1 MDDCFGDVQ
10 KLPTKCSDAAR
21 SLVNR
26 FAPTN
31 SPTQILI
38 TESANLVSKYD
49 LEDLR
54 HSVDSWSFDE
64 LNKLLIPMVVYYP
77 ETGKMNVPQET
88 LIGLHTG
95 NTIIEWVPSESRE
108 LRQKQRRKIKNV
120 IIAIVSFGDNTSF
133 EPIIIFSNG
142 HAELYEDMK
151 DNWNENSIKPVLGP
165 NEELVAIKHFSES
178 NMTAKLYYIT
188 LNKSNSQKTIYK
200 LTVFSNSKLIFSLY
214 NFLLNLLYL

>member
-10 KLPTKCSDAAR
+10 KLPTKCSDATR

-54 HSVDSWSFDE
+54 NSVDSWSFDE

-77 ETGKMNVPQET
+77 EVGKLSLPQET
-88 LIGLHTG
+88 LIGLHSG
-95 NTIIEWVPSESRE
+95 NTIIEWVPTESRE
-108 LRQKQRRKIKNV
+108 LRQKQRRKIKTP
-120 IIAIVSFGDNTSF
+120 ITAIVTFSEKSF
-133 EPIIIFSNG
+133 EPLIIFSNG
-142 HAELYEDMK
+142 YAKHYEDLK
-151 DNWNENSIKPVLGP
+151 DGWDESSVVPVLGS
-165 NEELVAIKHFSES
+165 NEELVAIKHFVES
-178 NMTAKLYYIT
+178 NKTAKLYYIT
-188 LNKSNSQKTIYK
+188 LNKLTSQKTIYK
-200 LTVFSNSKLIFSLY
+200 LAVFSNSKSI
-214 NFLLNLLYL
+214 LNLFEVY